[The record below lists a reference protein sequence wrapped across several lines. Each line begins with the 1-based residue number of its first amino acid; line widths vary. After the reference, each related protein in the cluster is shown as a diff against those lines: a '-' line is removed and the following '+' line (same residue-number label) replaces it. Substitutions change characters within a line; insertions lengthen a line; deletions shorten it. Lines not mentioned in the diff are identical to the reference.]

1 MIPQPHPGP
10 MTKCPRTWVTFA
22 FKGHQVVVTAHSLG
36 LTQSPNVNCGFQWY
50 LRLFWLQNLPSELLS
65 SKVHRC
71 EDPCT
76 FRGLTELCGSW
87 ALRPRVH
94 CWPARPLCSRLAPN
108 SEPSC
113 GVIQQCWPATLTA
126 RQEVASPTLPAV
138 AGTQNKNQISN
149 NWWHLPGVL
158 LNPAQ
163 LFSSG
168 SSLFNLQVEIFL
180 LHFGNCSGSH

>member
-10 MTKCPRTWVTFA
+10 VTKCPRTWVTCA
-22 FKGHQVVVTAHSLG
+22 FKGHQVMVTAHSLG

-50 LRLFWLQNLPSELLS
+50 LRLFWLQNLLSELLS

-87 ALRPRVH
+87 APRPRVH
-94 CWPARPLCSRLAPN
+94 CWPARLLCSMLAPTL
-108 SEPSC
+108 SPRVEWPSSADC
-113 GVIQQCWPATLTA
+113 DSWTA
-126 RQEVASPTLPAV
+126 RQEAASPNLPAV
-138 AGTQNKNQISN
+138 AGTQNKNQISKD
-149 NWWHLPGVL
+149 WWHLPGVL

-163 LFSSG
+163 LFGSG